1 MRSLVSDD
9 HGEDFSSDYL
19 DHSLAKMTAVE
30 VAMEEKLEGKGEA
43 DHTFLEISPS
53 TFFSFSSEKIKYHI
67 KRQISSEI
75 QRILRERKVEM
86 RE

>member
-1 MRSLVSDD
+1 MTPTMRGLVSDD

-19 DHSLAKMTAVE
+19 DHSLAKMKAVE

-43 DHTFLEISPS
+43 DHTFRGISPS
-53 TFFSFSSEKIKYHI
+53 TFFSFSSKKIKYHI
-67 KRQISSEI
+67 ERQIT
-75 QRILRERKVEM
+75 LRERKVEM